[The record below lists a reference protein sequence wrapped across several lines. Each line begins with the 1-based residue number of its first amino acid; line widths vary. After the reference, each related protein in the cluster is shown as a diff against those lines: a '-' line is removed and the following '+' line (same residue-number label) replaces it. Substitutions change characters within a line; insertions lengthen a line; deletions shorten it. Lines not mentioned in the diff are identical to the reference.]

1 MDETENID
9 ENDEPNTEET
19 PAVGNGQEVSAEK
32 AESGI
37 ATPAV
42 PHHSW
47 VYHVFNFLLGK
58 ETRLGRVMRPFLRW
72 TAAVVGLF
80 ALGLLAGY
88 LLLYQPTQK
97 GFDSANVQIA
107 QAQTDM
113 NTLKAQVAGLQST
126 LTSANQAIKA
136 AQDETKMAQARNNLL
151 IVVYDV
157 ANARTYLAQKDGA
170 KLINALD
177 KARADLDVVQP
188 YIIGTKK
195 ELSDELNSRMETVR
209 SVVVRDAT
217 LAQSDLENLYT
228 ALLTANDVL
237 FGAKP

>member
-1 MDETENID
+1 MDETEDID
-9 ENDEPNTEET
+9 ENDEPNTEDT
-19 PAVGNGQEVSAEK
+19 PAVGNAQEVSAEK
-32 AESGI
+32 AESVK
-37 ATPAV
+37 APPAF

-47 VYHVFNFLLGK
+47 VYHVFNFFLGK
-58 ETRLGRVMRPFLRW
+58 ETRLGRIMRPFLRW

-97 GFDSANVQIA
+97 AFDSANLQIA
-107 QAQTDM
+107 QAQSDM
-113 NTLKAQVAGLQST
+113 TTLKAQVAGLQST

-136 AQDETKMAQARNNLL
+136 AQDETKVALARNNLL
-151 IVVYDV
+151 VVVYDV

-228 ALLTANDVL
+228 ALLTAKDVL